1 MNEHINPEK
10 TGSEKK
16 LTRWLLI
23 ATLALLVLVLCL
35 QLWQIFGGERGARSP
50 ARQADSPGGA
60 ATVQDG
66 VSPGKAA
73 MIEDVRS
80 LNDSLAFDD
89 LAALS
94 AEELEQLWETGAPG
108 LPVGLSAAAYAAEA
122 YAGALEVD
130 AVTWSV
136 DPELDESPAHYDVE
150 LHHITLGDY
159 EYKVDAYTG
168 EVFEGKANL
177 FQEAPPTDAPA
188 EESASA
194 GTSAPPSQAASG
206 KPSQPASEEKPP
218 SGEEVAKAAAL
229 AHAGVKEADAVGL
242 VVEQDWEDGAQI
254 YDVSFYAGGLEYDYE
269 VDAATG
275 AVLKMEQEW
284 VQHPGAQ
291 GGGFIGEEAAKQA
304 ALAHAGV
311 SAAEAGYFTWEVD
324 EDDGIWVYEIKFR
337 SGGLEYEYE
346 INAATGDVLKAEQDR

>member
-1 MNEHINPEK
+1 M
-10 TGSEKK
+10 
-16 LTRWLLI
+16 
-23 ATLALLVLVLCL
+23 
-35 QLWQIFGGERGARSP
+35 AR
-50 ARQADSPGGA
+50 
-60 ATVQDG
+60 
-66 VSPGKAA
+66 
-73 MIEDVRS
+73 
-80 LNDSLAFDD
+80 
-89 LAALS
+89 
-94 AEELEQLWETGAPG
+94 
-108 LPVGLSAAAYAAEA
+108 AAEA
-122 YAGALEVD
+122 
-130 AVTWSV
+130 AVSV
-136 DPELDESPAHYDVE
+136 RRIRFPREMISICPR
-150 LHHITLGDY
+150 
-159 EYKVDAYTG
+159 
-168 EVFEGKANL
+168 
-177 FQEAPPTDAPA
+177 
-188 EESASA
+188 ASSFLA
-194 GTSAPPSQAASG
+194 ISTSW
-206 KPSQPASEEKPP
+206 EEKPP